1 MKRAALGGAHRGPVA
16 PTRQRRTIRFVQT
29 VLVLFAVG
37 LFVFAGYSF
46 GRAAG
51 YEAGIRAGEID
62 APAEPSLVQGVV
74 LVVLGGIALGG
85 GMLLNA
91 GGAVRIPTPARLD
104 DLAGRAEAVALA
116 RAEGAATESADEGSE
131 RASSPR

>member
-16 PTRQRRTIRFVQT
+16 PTRQRRTIRFVQAIFI
-29 VLVLFAVG
+29 LFAVG

-46 GRAAG
+46 GRATG
-51 YEAGIRAGEID
+51 YEAATRAGEID
-62 APAEPSLVQGVV
+62 APAEPSLAQGVV
-74 LVVLGGIALGG
+74 LVVLGGIALIG

-104 DLAGRAEAVALA
+104 DLAGRAEAVALE
-116 RAEGAATESADEGSE
+116 RAEEAATAGTAEAPEQT
-131 RASSPR
+131 SSPR